1 MHNES
6 MTFDYDQ
13 TAQLLIKWVPEL
25 GLHIAKA
32 CEQAYRRG
40 YQQGYE
46 HGINREPEELIWQWR
61 FSYPY
66 ELAIAPPDKRGVGY
80 GYSCTSINRLQM
92 EAGNS
97 SPLIYAIAKLTK
109 DPDDP
114 DDCYNFGMLPVEL
127 INKYKPAN

>member
-1 MHNES
+1 
-6 MTFDYDQ
+6 MTFDSYC
-13 TAQLLIKWVPEL
+13 TAKQLIEVFPEI

-46 HGINREPEELIWQWR
+46 LGINKEPEQVIWKWR

-66 ELAIAPPDKRGVGY
+66 ELAIAPPDKRGKGH
-80 GYSCTSINRLQM
+80 GFSCTAIERLKM

-97 SPLIYAIAKLTK
+97 SSVIYHIAELTK
-109 DPDDP
+109 DPDKTSL
-114 DDCYNFGMLPVEL
+114 FGIIPSKVLK
-127 INKYKPAN
+127 KYKVTV